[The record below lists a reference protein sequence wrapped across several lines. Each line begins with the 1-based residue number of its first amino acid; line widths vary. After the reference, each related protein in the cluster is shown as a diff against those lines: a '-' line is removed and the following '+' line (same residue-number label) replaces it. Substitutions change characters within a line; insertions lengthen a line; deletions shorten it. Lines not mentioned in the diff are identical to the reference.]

1 MEIGTEDCDLDAPVS
16 GTGGWDEAV
25 DSGQLEWWDWWRGVK
40 VEENTRLRL
49 GLLYNRHSMSNL
61 RGSCGI

>member
-16 GTGGWDEAV
+16 GTGGWNEAM
-25 DSGQLEWWDWWRGVK
+25 DSGQLEGWDRWRGVK

-49 GLLYNRHSMSNL
+49 GLLCNSHSMSDL
-61 RGSCGI
+61 RRICGI